1 MRREPERRRQPR
13 RDAAPSLGVLWPLH
27 LTLNV
32 AETSKMLTDTGFTR
46 WVALGDGSMCV
57 KNMDVLDVEERGEK
71 ERGKL

>member
-1 MRREPERRRQPR
+1 M
-13 RDAAPSLGVLWPLH
+13 H

-32 AETSKMLTDTGFTR
+32 AETSKMLTDAGFTR

-71 ERGKL
+71 ERGKLLLAVVVTTLHFSD